1 MKREKWVTW
10 FKAGAWKQRDREGF
24 ERCSLCMREDKCIYI
39 IKLFGDKLERA
50 LFKQKMVYCCEKD
63 SLQENFASAVEL
75 RYVEK

>member
-1 MKREKWVTW
+1 MY
-10 FKAGAWKQRDREGF
+10 
-24 ERCSLCMREDKCIYI
+24 IYI

-50 LFKQKMVYCCEKD
+50 LFKQKMVYSCEKD